1 MTGPLEDHVV
11 ALREA
16 GRSPES
22 IHNRIKAVRR
32 FESWLGGPAE
42 QATADDVEAWLA
54 RPGLVPASRR
64 AFRYQ
69 LHGFFSWLAE
79 TGQVAAD
86 PSEREVLPRASLP
99 AAHVDAMRAAGRSE
113 QTILARRLVLQAFQR
128 DHGRPV
134 AEANRGE
141 IEAWLG
147 RPYWSKSTKSTYGYH
162 LRAFF
167 GWLVD
172 TGQIE
177 VDPTARLGKVRVHKP
192 PPKPVPDEVLAD
204 MLRRS
209 VAPYRLWFLL
219 AAYAGLRCGE
229 IATVRRED
237 VGEDTLRV
245 TGKGD
250 KTRIVDTHPLIWQEV
265 RQLPRGPLCHYG
277 RVYQHTHQASHAV
290 SQRTRE
296 YLDRLGITG
305 VSMHQLRHSFAT
317 RLLRAGVDL
326 RTIQVLMGHA
336 SIATTERYL
345 AVSSDQRRAAIHTL
359 IDLSGVTR

>member
-1 MTGPLEDHVV
+1 MTGTLEEHV
-11 ALREA
+11 AAMRA
-16 GRSPES
+16 QGRSEQS
-22 IHNRIKAVRR
+22 VGNRVDALGR
-32 FESWLGGPAE
+32 FERWLGRPASAASRSE
-42 QATADDVEAWLA
+42 IEAWLA

-64 AFRYQ
+64 YFRYQ

-79 TGQVAAD
+79 AGRAD
-86 PSEREVLPRASLP
+86 SDPTEREALPRVLLP
-99 AAHVDAMRAAGRSE
+99 QAHVDAMRAAGQSE
-113 QTILARRLVLQAFQR
+113 QTVLARRLVLQALQR
-128 DHGRPV
+128 DLGRPA
-134 AEANRGE
+134 AEAGRSE

-147 RPYWSKSTKSTYGYH
+147 RPYWKRSTKSTYQFH

-172 TGQIE
+172 TGQLE
-177 VDPTARLGKVRVHKP
+177 VDPTARLGKVRVQKP

-204 MLRRS
+204 ILVRS
-209 VAPYRLWFLL
+209 VAPHRIWFLL
-219 AAYAGLRCGE
+219 AAYAGLRCAE
-229 IATVRRED
+229 IAMLRRDD
-237 VGEDTLRV
+237 VGQDVLRV

-250 KTRIVDTHPLIWQEV
+250 KTRIIDTHPLIWAEL
-265 RQLPRGPLCHYG
+265 RHLPRGLICHYG
-277 RVYQHTHQASHAV
+277 EVYQHVHEASHAI

-296 YLDRLGITG
+296 HLQRLGVAG

-345 AVSSDQRRAAIHTL
+345 AVSSDQRRAAIHALT
-359 IDLSGVTR
+359 DLTGGTQ